1 LVNLLRIE
9 LNGRDRYEPGS
20 VTISILFKVLSDCS
34 KKVTSRLI
42 LLYLLV
48 CSSQPLYPRENGLES
63 AINGLQRK
71 YAQVRDLQMDFIQNY
86 RSPRRSPRT
95 ETGILFLRRPG
106 MMRWEYKS
114 PGEKLFVSN
123 GKMIYFYLPEE
134 RQVRK
139 MPVKESRDQ
148 RVPFLFL
155 LGKGNLKKDFSKIEW
170 AADDKP
176 FFQGNKV
183 LYAYPKK
190 NIDEFA
196 KILME
201 FDPHVLQLQRITIFD
216 IDGSKSEFVF
226 TNIKENIGVNARLF
240 NFKIPANV
248 EIVGSEIEVVHE
260 K

>member
-1 LVNLLRIE
+1 MIFMQCKQ
-9 LNGRDRYEPGS
+9 GS
-20 VTISILFKVLSDCS
+20 VTVSILFKLLFGC
-34 KKVTSRLI
+34 KKVTLRLI
-42 LLYLLV
+42 PLYLLFL
-48 CSSQPLYPRENGLES
+48 SSPSFSSRENDLES
-63 AINGLQRK
+63 AIDALQKR
-71 YAQVRDLQMDFIQNY
+71 YAQVRDLKMDFIQNY

-95 ETGILFLRRPG
+95 ETGILYLRRPG

-134 RQVRK
+134 RQVQK

-170 AADDKP
+170 ATDDKP

-226 TNIKENIGVNARLF
+226 TNIKENLGVNAQVF

-248 EIVGSEIEVVHE
+248 EIVGSEVELVQQ